1 MEYINSDINKAL
13 IKGYPDAEIK
23 ESKEVTSTNVTYVY
37 EDLNDLI
44 RGSNVEDELKP
55 QVFNY
60 FIYDKGEK
68 YIERTCIVSNNEYS
82 EVSTYFKAG
91 KQWSTIEIA
100 QMVPEGIMIADFS
113 LPAGIIPGYH
123 GSTEVNISLVS
134 NDSIRRKGYKV
145 GKVNPGRCR
154 SSSFQRTYLLG
165 AQLAHSSEQELT
177 KVVSSIPRM
186 GVNNLYNQL
195 MEKLETAKKEQ
206 DSGIKM

>member
-23 ESKEVTSTNVTYVY
+23 ESREVTSTNVTYVY
-37 EDLNDLI
+37 EELNNLI
-44 RGSNVEDELKP
+44 RDSKVGDELKP

-60 FIYDKGEK
+60 YIYDNGVK
-68 YIERTCIVSNNEYS
+68 YIEKTCIVSNSEYS

-100 QMVPEGIMIADFS
+100 QMIPEGIIIADFS

-134 NDSIRRKGYKV
+134 NEAITKNGYKA
-145 GKVNPGRCR
+145 KEVNPGRCC

-177 KVVSSIPRM
+177 KVVSSIPSM

-195 MEKLETAKKEQ
+195 MQQIENAKKQ

>member
-37 EDLNDLI
+37 EELNNLI
-44 RGSNVEDELKP
+44 RDSKVGVELKP

-60 FIYDKGEK
+60 YIYDEGVK

-82 EVSTYFKAG
+82 KVSTYFKAG

-134 NDSIRRKGYKV
+134 NDTIRKKGYKA

-165 AQLAHSSEQELT
+165 AQLAHSSEQELV
-177 KVVSSIPRM
+177 KAVSSIPSM

-195 MEKLETAKKEQ
+195 MQQIENAKKQ

>member
-37 EDLNDLI
+37 EELNNLI
-44 RGSNVEDELKP
+44 RDSNVEDELKP

-60 FIYDKGEK
+60 FIYDKGVK

-100 QMVPEGIMIADFS
+100 QMIPEGIIIADFS

-134 NDSIRRKGYKV
+134 NEAITKNGYKA
-145 GKVNPGRCR
+145 KEVNPGRCR

-165 AQLAHSSEQELT
+165 AQLAHSSEQELV
-177 KVVSSIPRM
+177 KAVSSIPSM

-195 MEKLETAKKEQ
+195 MQQIENAKKQ
-206 DSGIKM
+206 DSEIKM